1 MAGANAEYVIDVAT
15 TFSGAQT
22 IGQLDT
28 LTEKLVAGGTG
39 ADVFHDAIAKVTNQ
53 LTAAKAATMAANAE
67 LVEGNTRYQE
77 LERVAQAA
85 SIAFEKAGKTGVVPP
100 GVEAAYRMT
109 EAAVNDQAEALKAL
123 EASAKA
129 AGAEEVRLGSTL
141 KNVSALSSH
150 TAKGVAEVE
159 AANAKAAKSTSLLGE
174 SVEDLG
180 KPILNLI
187 PGLKDYTRKLGE
199 SGQAGL
205 YAIGAYAGLALT
217 VAAVTVAFLAGTLA
231 IAGWA
236 IGLADANRNAGL
248 AAEAQEALHPELVAF
263 RDTIAQVA
271 DETGAHTDELQQWIG
286 TLKEAK
292 VTAKDIPGALRAIAL
307 SEAALGKGGSADFL
321 KDIKAGKVAV
331 DDLSTSIN
339 SKLGGIVRAQM
350 KGLNAQS
357 GIFKRNVDSLF
368 GGLDIEPALDGLQR
382 LVALFDEN
390 TAAGAAIKVMFEGV
404 FQPLIN
410 SVDKASVVVEAFVL
424 GVLIGLTKLYIQAKP
439 VIRYLE
445 DLFGFEDPAT
455 ADTMATITS
464 VAEKLVPVM
473 VILAGIFTA
482 LALVVGVSLVAALA
496 GLAAPFVIIAGVIY
510 GVVAALSGLY
520 DAWGG
525 IVKFLKSITLEDV
538 GNALI
543 SGLTVGIINS
553 GPAVLKA
560 LGGVVDGA
568 IAGVKGMLGIHS
580 PSTVFAE
587 IGDNTGQGFVQGVEG
602 TEGDTQAA
610 MTSLVEPPRP
620 GASPAASAPAT
631 SSSGGSAGTAMNFA
645 GANFNFYGVKDAENA
660 KQSFGEMLT
669 EFLKK
674 DAASISGHINTE
686 PAT

>member
-22 IGQLDT
+22 INQLDT

-53 LTAAKAATMAANAE
+53 LTASKAATMAANAE

-77 LERVAQAA
+77 LERAAQAA
-85 SIAFEKAGKTGVVPP
+85 GIAFEKAGKTGVIPP
-100 GVEAAYRMT
+100 GVEAAYLMT
-109 EAAVNDQAEALKAL
+109 TAAVNDQAAALKVL
-123 EASAKA
+123 ETSAKA
-129 AGAEEVRLGSTL
+129 AGAEEVRLGATL
-141 KNVSALSSH
+141 KNVQALSGH
-150 TAKGVAEVE
+150 TAEKIREQEQAE
-159 AANAKAAKSTSLLGE
+159 AKAAKAASLHGE
-174 SVEDLG
+174 ALEDLG
-180 KPILNLI
+180 KPLLNLI
-187 PGLKDYTRKLGE
+187 PGLKDYARKTGE
-199 SGQAGL
+199 SGQAAL
-205 YAIGAYAGLALT
+205 YAVGAYAGVALA
-217 VAAVTVAFLAGTLA
+217 VAAVTAIILASTVAVAA
-231 IAGWA
+231 WA

-263 RDTIAQVA
+263 RDTIAEVA

-339 SKLGGIVRAQM
+339 AKLGGLVQAQM

-357 GIFKRNVDSLF
+357 GIFKRNISSLF
-368 GGLDIEPALDGLQR
+368 GGLNIEPVLDGLQR

-390 TAAGAAIKVMFEGV
+390 TAAGAAIKVIFEGV

-439 VIRYLE
+439 VIKYLE
-445 DLFGFEDPAT
+445 DLFGFDDPAT
-455 ADTMATITS
+455 ADTMATVTA

-473 VILAGIFTA
+473 VILAGIFGA
-482 LALVVGVSLVAALA
+482 LAVAVGASLAIALASLVA
-496 GLAAPFVIIAGVIY
+496 PFVLIAGVIY
-510 GVVAALSGLY
+510 GVIAAVSALY
-520 DAWGG
+520 DSWGS
-525 IVKFLKSITLEDV
+525 ITKFLGSISLADI
-538 GNALI
+538 GKGMLD
-543 SGLTVGIINS
+543 GLVQGILGG
-553 GPAVLKA
+553 GPAVLNA
-560 LGGVVDGA
+560 LGGIVHSAVA
-568 IAGVKGMLGIHS
+568 SVKGALGIHS

-602 TEGDTQAA
+602 TEEATQFA
-610 MTSLVEPPRP
+610 MTSLVEPP
-620 GASPAASAPAT
+620 SPTATSSAGKPAT
-631 SSSGGSAGTAMNFA
+631 SSGGGGASSPLNFA
-645 GANFNFYGVKDAENA
+645 GANFNFYGVKDAQNA
-660 KQSFGEMLT
+660 KQSFKEMLT
-669 EFLKK
+669 EVLKG
-674 DAASISGHINTE
+674 DAASISGHINAE

>member
-1 MAGANAEYVIDVAT
+1 
-15 TFSGAQT
+15 
-22 IGQLDT
+22 
-28 LTEKLVAGGTG
+28 
-39 ADVFHDAIAKVTNQ
+39 
-53 LTAAKAATMAANAE
+53 
-67 LVEGNTRYQE
+67 
-77 LERVAQAA
+77 
-85 SIAFEKAGKTGVVPP
+85 
-100 GVEAAYRMT
+100 
-109 EAAVNDQAEALKAL
+109 
-123 EASAKA
+123 
-129 AGAEEVRLGSTL
+129 
-141 KNVSALSSH
+141 
-150 TAKGVAEVE
+150 
-159 AANAKAAKSTSLLGE
+159 
-174 SVEDLG
+174 
-180 KPILNLI
+180 
-187 PGLKDYTRKLGE
+187 
-199 SGQAGL
+199 
-205 YAIGAYAGLALT
+205 